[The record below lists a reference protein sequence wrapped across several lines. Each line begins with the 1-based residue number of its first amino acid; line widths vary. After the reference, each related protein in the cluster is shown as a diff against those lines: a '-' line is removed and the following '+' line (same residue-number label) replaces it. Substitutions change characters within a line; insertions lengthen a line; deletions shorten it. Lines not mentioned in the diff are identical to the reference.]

1 MAASTSDTTPG
12 VDLERSLWR
21 QILRFVRTP
30 KGSLFL
36 VLGALFVI
44 ATPAM
49 GLDRVL
55 PQVLAA
61 LAAAWSIEMI
71 IGYGVR
77 RVPTSALLSGLIV
90 SLVLSPHQEWF
101 AAWATTA
108 AAVGSKYLLRYR
120 DRHIFNPAAL
130 ALLGSAVVFST
141 PENWWGSLG
150 DLPWPL
156 LLGLVAGGWFVADRS
171 NKLPLVLAFAVTYV
185 SIFTLVAFVDPGRV
199 AEMYR
204 EPFVNAAVFF
214 AFFMLTD
221 PPTSPNQYSDQV
233 WFGWVVG
240 LASCTAQLLG
250 AGQAYLLIGLL
261 VGNACL
267 TLRRGA
273 VRVSLVRWD

>member
-1 MAASTSDTTPG
+1 MPLCNETHAELAKFVQASTTIGMLVVPM
-12 VDLERSLWR
+12 
-21 QILRFVRTP
+21 ILKPNRFVRTP

-77 RVPTSALLSGLIV
+77 RIPTSALLSGLIV

-120 DRHIFNPAAL
+120 GRHIFNP
-130 ALLGSAVVFST
+130 S
-141 PENWWGSLG
+141 N
-150 DLPWPL
+150 
-156 LLGLVAGGWFVADRS
+156 LGLVLHDLHRW
-171 NKLPLVLAFAVTYV
+171 AVP
-185 SIFTLVAFVDPGRV
+185 FPGEQQGER
-199 AEMYR
+199 
-204 EPFVNAAVFF
+204 
-214 AFFMLTD
+214 LD
-221 PPTSPNQYSDQV
+221 
-233 WFGWVVG
+233 G
-240 LASCTAQLLG
+240 
-250 AGQAYLLIGLL
+250 
-261 VGNACL
+261 
-267 TLRRGA
+267 TLRYRLGFPIHLRRSEM
-273 VRVSLVRWD
+273 VLPDPRVSG